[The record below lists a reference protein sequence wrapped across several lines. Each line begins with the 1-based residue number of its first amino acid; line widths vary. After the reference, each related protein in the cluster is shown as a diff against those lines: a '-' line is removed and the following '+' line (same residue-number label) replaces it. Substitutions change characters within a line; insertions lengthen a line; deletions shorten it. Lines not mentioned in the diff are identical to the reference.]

1 MRSIYNS
8 NKIPW
13 KQTPDQSANH
23 KPSDQLSGPQGI
35 DKDPTRDPA
44 DNPNEGN
51 DLQQSQK
58 AKKVDADPEEENK
71 KSG

>member
-1 MRSIYNS
+1 M
-8 NKIPW
+8 